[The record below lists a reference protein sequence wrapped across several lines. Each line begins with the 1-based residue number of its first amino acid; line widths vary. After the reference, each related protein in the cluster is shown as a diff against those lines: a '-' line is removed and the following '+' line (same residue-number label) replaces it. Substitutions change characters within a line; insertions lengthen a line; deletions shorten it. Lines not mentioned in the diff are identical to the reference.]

1 MTEAPQ
7 EIALITG
14 MSGAG
19 RRTAAHT
26 MEDLGWYVVDN
37 LPPVMLPALAQT
49 LRGYG
54 ISRIAVV
61 ADVRSREHFEQLPE
75 VIDSLK
81 AEGASVTSVFLEA
94 ADDVLVRRQES
105 NRRPL
110 PLQGGDR
117 LSEGIERER
126 RLLADLRAD
135 ADIVVNTTYLSARQL
150 TQRVANH
157 FGDEAT
163 DRLRIAL
170 ISFGFKN
177 GVPIDA
183 DMVFDVRFLPNP
195 HWIPELRPKSGL
207 SKDVAQ
213 YVLKHEAAQRFQEA
227 MVNLL
232 ETVAPGYLA
241 EGKRQV
247 TVAIGCTGGKHRS
260 TSMSEELAI
269 RLRERG
275 FPTTVLH
282 RDLGKE

>member
-1 MTEAPQ
+1 MTDAPQ

-94 ADDVLVRRQES
+94 ADDVIVRRQES

>member
-1 MTEAPQ
+1 M
-7 EIALITG
+7 
-14 MSGAG
+14 
-19 RRTAAHT
+19 
-26 MEDLGWYVVDN
+26 
-37 LPPVMLPALAQT
+37 
-49 LRGYG
+49 
-54 ISRIAVV
+54 
-61 ADVRSREHFEQLPE
+61 
-75 VIDSLK
+75 
-81 AEGASVTSVFLEA
+81 
-94 ADDVLVRRQES
+94 
-105 NRRPL
+105 
-110 PLQGGDR
+110 
-117 LSEGIERER
+117 
-126 RLLADLRAD
+126 
-135 ADIVVNTTYLSARQL
+135 
-150 TQRVANH
+150 ANH

-213 YVLKHEAAQRFQEA
+213 YVLKHEAARRFQEA

>member
-1 MTEAPQ
+1 MSTPP
-7 EIALITG
+7 EIAVITG
-14 MSGAG
+14 LSGAG
-19 RRTAAHT
+19 RRTAAHA

-37 LPPVMLPALAQT
+37 LPPVMLPALLDT
-49 LRGYG
+49 LQGFQV
-54 ISRIAVV
+54 SRVAAV
-61 ADVRSREHFEQLPE
+61 ADVRSREQFEQLPAALVE
-75 VIDSLK
+75 LRRR
-81 AEGASVTSVFLEA
+81 GARITLLYLEA
-94 ADDVLVRRQES
+94 DDDVIVTRQES

-117 LSEGIERER
+117 LLEGINRER
-126 RLLADLRAD
+126 RLMADIRAT
-135 ADIVVNTTYLSARQL
+135 ADIVVNTTRLSARQL
-150 TQRVANH
+150 VQRVVNH
-157 FGDEAT
+157 FGDDAS
-163 DRLRIAL
+163 DRMKIAI
-170 ISFGFKN
+170 ISFGFKH

-213 YVLKHEAAQRFQEA
+213 YVLKHEAAQQFQDA
-227 MVNLL
+227 MVSLL

-260 TSMSEELAI
+260 TSMSEELAT